1 MSPAEK
7 QAREEQADR
16 KYSDAAGAMYNKL
29 SSVAP
34 SKDPRDS
41 VRGQKGYAKGGK
53 VSAASSRADGI
64 AQRGKTR
71 CKVC

>member
-7 QAREEQADR
+7 QIREEQADS
-16 KYSDAAGAMYNKL
+16 KYGDAAGKQYNKL

-34 SKDPRDS
+34 SKDPRDD
-41 VRGQKGYAKGGK
+41 VRGQKGYAKGGS
-53 VSAASSRADGI
+53 VSSRADGI

-71 CKVC
+71 GKMC